1 MDRDP
6 RYFPPILNFLRHGR
20 LIIDT
25 NLSEE
30 GVLEEAEF
38 YNLAS
43 LVQLVK
49 ERIHSKREEVG
60 NSVPSSHCVV
70 GI

>member
-20 LIIDT
+20 VIIDT

-38 YNLAS
+38 YNLMS
-43 LVQLVK
+43 LVTLIK
-49 ERIHSKREEVG
+49 ERLCLKATKV
-60 NSVPSSHCVV
+60 SSYFM
-70 GI
+70 